1 LSVLALNGI
10 VYYGA
15 AYALLNRH
23 YHAYLGFLAVMVA
36 GAYLGFG
43 AYLHRKRA
51 SAGEDTRPVLLSLGM
66 SLCFITLAIPIQ
78 FTGFTI
84 TITWSAQATVLT
96 WIGLRFQSQR
106 AMEGALFV
114 FALVLIRLSV
124 IDSFMFMDAR
134 AYPLLWNRR
143 FVTFAAAALSL
154 LAAAYW
160 TSRMSR
166 PVALLEYFAGQ
177 MVLLW
182 GLTMEIIGWA
192 ERSTPPQ
199 NLVSVE
205 TVSISILFGVY
216 AVILVSVGVGT
227 RTAINRIAGL
237 GLIGLVIVKLYL
249 FDVWQL
255 ERVYRISA
263 FVALGLLLMGTS
275 FLYSRFRRLIESL
288 WKDDEAHS

>member
-1 LSVLALNGI
+1 
-10 VYYGA
+10 
-15 AYALLNRH
+15 
-23 YHAYLGFLAVMVA
+23 
-36 GAYLGFG
+36 
-43 AYLHRKRA
+43 
-51 SAGEDTRPVLLSLGM
+51 M

-78 FTGFTI
+78 FTGFTV
-84 TITWSAQATVLT
+84 TIAWSVQAAVLT
-96 WIGLRFQSQR
+96 WIGLRFQSRR

-177 MVLLW
+177 IVLLW

-199 NLVSVE
+199 NLLSVE